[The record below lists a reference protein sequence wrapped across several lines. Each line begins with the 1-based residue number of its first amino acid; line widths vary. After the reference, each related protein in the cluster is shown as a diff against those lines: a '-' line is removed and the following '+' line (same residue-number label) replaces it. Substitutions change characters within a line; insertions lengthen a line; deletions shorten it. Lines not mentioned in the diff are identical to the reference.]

1 MLSLSYD
8 CESILYECVPYSEK
22 EVRKVSA
29 ALEEKKQLVE
39 ELKAKIEGSASIVLV
54 DYKGLTVAQD
64 TELRKA
70 LREANVE
77 YRVLKNR
84 LVQKAFSELGYSD
97 FDEALNGPT
106 AVAFANGDPVAP
118 AKILLE
124 SVDKYKKMTIK
135 CGMVEGS
142 YITLDGVKELATLP
156 PKEVLIAK
164 LLGTLEAPLS
174 GLVRVLN
181 GPIAGLARVLG
192 KIAEK

>member
-1 MLSLSYD
+1 M
-8 CESILYECVPYSEK
+8 
-22 EVRKVSA
+22 SA

-39 ELKAKIEGSASIVLV
+39 EIKAKINAAGSVVLV
-54 DYKGLTVAQD
+54 DYKGLTVFQD

-84 LVQKAFSELGYSD
+84 LVQKAFNELGYSD

-135 CGMVEGS
+135 CGMVDGS
-142 YITLDGVKELATLP
+142 YINLDGVKELATLP

-164 LLGTLEAPLS
+164 LLGTLSAPAT

-181 GPIAGLARVLG
+181 ETIAGLARVLNQ
-192 KIAEK
+192 IAEK

>member
-22 EVRKVSA
+22 EVSKVSA

>member
-1 MLSLSYD
+1 M
-8 CESILYECVPYSEK
+8 
-22 EVRKVSA
+22 SA

-39 ELKAKIEGSASIVLV
+39 EIKGKINGASSVVLV

-84 LVQKAFSELGYSD
+84 LMQKAFNELGYSD

-124 SVDKYKKMTIK
+124 SVDKYKKMTVK

-142 YITLDGVKELATLP
+142 YINLDGVKELATLP
-156 PKEVLIAK
+156 PKEVLVAK
-164 LLGTLEAPLS
+164 LLGTLEAPIS
-174 GLVRVLN
+174 
-181 GPIAGLARVLG
+181 GLARVLSETISG
-192 KIAEK
+192 LARVLNQIAEK

>member
-1 MLSLSYD
+1 
-8 CESILYECVPYSEK
+8 
-22 EVRKVSA
+22 VSA

-39 ELKAKIEGSASIVLV
+39 EIKGKIGAAKSVVIV
-54 DYKGLTVAQD
+54 DYKGLSVFED
-64 TELRKA
+64 TELRKT

-84 LVQKAFSELGYSD
+84 LVQKAFNELGYSD

-124 SVDKYKKMTIK
+124 SADKTKKLSVK
-135 CGMVEGS
+135 CGMIDGS
-142 YITLDGVKELATLP
+142 YITVDGVKELATLP
-156 PKEVLIAK
+156 PKEVLLAK
-164 LLGTLEAPLS
+164 LLGTLEAPIS
-174 GLVRVLN
+174 GLARVLN
-181 GPIAGLARVLG
+181 ETVAGLARVLN